1 MRNVDP
7 GADRVGTGALVS
19 RGKGNRADTAT
30 QGSMGISLT
39 GLSFVYQK
47 GALEPGAMRAR
58 VSFRNES
65 IAELA
70 RSQV

>member
-1 MRNVDP
+1 MRKVDP
-7 GADRVGTGALVS
+7 AADRVGARALFS
-19 RGKGNRADTAT
+19 PGKGSRAHS
-30 QGSMGISLT
+30 GRSRWMGISLT
-39 GLSFVYQK
+39 GLSFVYRK
-47 GALEPGAMRAR
+47 GVPEPGAMRAR

>member
-1 MRNVDP
+1 
-7 GADRVGTGALVS
+7 
-19 RGKGNRADTAT
+19 
-30 QGSMGISLT
+30 MGISLT
-39 GLSFVYQK
+39 GRSFVYRK
-47 GALEPGAMRAR
+47 GVPEPGAMRAR